1 PNVYY
6 AFDNR
11 PAWFRVLWK
20 LTDALRTVIARC
32 PFALRYALSQAI
44 ALCAYYPLA
53 RTALVLERLGA
64 PVETFPLSF
73 YRQRSF
79 YTMRTDALNRF
90 GTRLVHR
97 FTRRQIHSL
106 MEQAGLE
113 EIVFSDSPPY
123 WCAVGY
129 KKKPCAE

>member
-1 PNVYY
+1 
-6 AFDNR
+6 
-11 PAWFRVLWK
+11 
-20 LTDALRTVIARC
+20 
-32 PFALRYALSQAI
+32 
-44 ALCAYYPLA
+44 
-53 RTALVLERLGA
+53 A